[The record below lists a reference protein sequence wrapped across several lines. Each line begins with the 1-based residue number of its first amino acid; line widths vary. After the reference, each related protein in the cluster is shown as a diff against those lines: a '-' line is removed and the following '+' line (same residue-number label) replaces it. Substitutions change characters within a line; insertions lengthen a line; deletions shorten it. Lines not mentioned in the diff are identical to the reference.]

1 MATIFPREEK
11 AEALFGE
18 ILKNPEAC
26 HRLIDTFNDSLDM
39 AEVLD
44 APAVSAQQFAAAL
57 FNAYE
62 NKDLSAFLM
71 AICQHS
77 MFDLLRN
84 AALIPFKFNAD
95 GQPNPVILTD
105 DAGVLL
111 PNNKFAVS
119 SKVYDRFIRVFQKQE
134 KVKMYLASGYCKY
147 HGYDE
152 GSMDVVEYHYNQH
165 LGLLLIYELPDTV
178 KQKVT
183 EAEAYST
190 VWDIQMKLQHA
201 LPRSVV
207 YYGQDTLKDGGTRY
221 DELGV
226 FLPLEHFADRLERHV
241 ETATKIVYGE
251 ETPCKRT
258 PFISALQQNK
268 TQRTVKRFAAFC
280 LIRENGNAAHQV
292 Q

>member
-26 HRLIDTFNDSLDM
+26 HRLMDTFNDSLDM
-39 AEVLD
+39 ADVLD

-105 DAGVLL
+105 DAGVLFRTTNL
-111 PNNKFAVS
+111 P
-119 SKVYDRFIRVFQKQE
+119 
-134 KVKMYLASGYCKY
+134 
-147 HGYDE
+147 
-152 GSMDVVEYHYNQH
+152 
-165 LGLLLIYELPDTV
+165 
-178 KQKVT
+178 
-183 EAEAYST
+183 
-190 VWDIQMKLQHA
+190 
-201 LPRSVV
+201 
-207 YYGQDTLKDGGTRY
+207 
-221 DELGV
+221 
-226 FLPLEHFADRLERHV
+226 
-241 ETATKIVYGE
+241 
-251 ETPCKRT
+251 
-258 PFISALQQNK
+258 
-268 TQRTVKRFAAFC
+268 
-280 LIRENGNAAHQV
+280 
-292 Q
+292 

>member
-1 MATIFPREEK
+1 MVYY
-11 AEALFGE
+11 GQ
-18 ILKNPEAC
+18 
-26 HRLIDTFNDSLDM
+26 DTL
-39 AEVLD
+39 
-44 APAVSAQQFAAAL
+44 
-57 FNAYE
+57 
-62 NKDLSAFLM
+62 
-71 AICQHS
+71 
-77 MFDLLRN
+77 
-84 AALIPFKFNAD
+84 
-95 GQPNPVILTD
+95 

-111 PNNKFAVS
+111 PNNEFAVS

-251 ETPCKRT
+251 
-258 PFISALQQNK
+258 
-268 TQRTVKRFAAFC
+268 
-280 LIRENGNAAHQV
+280 
-292 Q
+292 

>member
-1 MATIFPREEK
+1 
-11 AEALFGE
+11 
-18 ILKNPEAC
+18 
-26 HRLIDTFNDSLDM
+26 
-39 AEVLD
+39 
-44 APAVSAQQFAAAL
+44 
-57 FNAYE
+57 
-62 NKDLSAFLM
+62 
-71 AICQHS
+71 

-105 DAGVLL
+105 DNGLLL
-111 PNNKFAVS
+111 PDNKFAVS
-119 SKVYDRFIRVFQKQE
+119 KKEYDRFVRVFSKQD
-134 KVKMYLASGYCKY
+134 KVKMYLATGYCKY

-152 GSMDVVEYHYNQH
+152 NSMDVVEYHYNQH

-207 YYGQDTLKDGGTRY
+207 YYGQDSLEDGGTRY

-226 FLPLEHFADRLERHV
+226 FLPLEHFADRLERHI

-251 ETPCKRT
+251 
-258 PFISALQQNK
+258 
-268 TQRTVKRFAAFC
+268 
-280 LIRENGNAAHQV
+280 
-292 Q
+292 

>member
-26 HRLIDTFNDSLDM
+26 RRLMDTFNDSLDM
-39 AEVLD
+39 ADVLD

-105 DAGVLL
+105 DVGVLL

-152 GSMDVVEYHYNQH
+152 GSMDVVEYHCLPVLWLPPGPLLSYIPLQTGQRRFHASVSSAHRFQTAPPLLSHWDSHCGSGGDNMVPSFVQ
-165 LGLLLIYELPDTV
+165 LPLLLPLFHLHP
-178 KQKVT
+178 
-183 EAEAYST
+183 
-190 VWDIQMKLQHA
+190 
-201 LPRSVV
+201 
-207 YYGQDTLKDGGTRY
+207 QDR
-221 DELGV
+221 
-226 FLPLEHFADRLERHV
+226 
-241 ETATKIVYGE
+241 
-251 ETPCKRT
+251 
-258 PFISALQQNK
+258 
-268 TQRTVKRFAAFC
+268 
-280 LIRENGNAAHQV
+280 
-292 Q
+292 

>member
-26 HRLIDTFNDSLDM
+26 HRLMETFNDSLDM
-39 AEVLD
+39 ADVLG
-44 APAVSAQQFAAAL
+44 APTASAQQFTAAL
-57 FNAYE
+57 FNAYT

-71 AICQHS
+71 VLCQHS

-84 AALIPFKFNAD
+84 AGLIPFKFNAD

-105 DAGVLL
+105 DNGVPL
-111 PNNKFAVS
+111 PDNEFAINKKA
-119 SKVYDRFIRVFQKQE
+119 YDRFVRVFSKQD
-134 KVKMYLASGYCKY
+134 KVKMYLATGYCKY

-152 GSMDVVEYHYNQH
+152 NSMDVVEYHYNQH
-165 LGLLLIYELPDTV
+165 LGLLLVYELPDTV

-207 YYGQDTLKDGGTRY
+207 YYGQDSLEDGGTHY

-226 FLPLEHFADRLERHV
+226 FLPLEHFADRLERHM

-251 ETPCKRT
+251 
-258 PFISALQQNK
+258 
-268 TQRTVKRFAAFC
+268 
-280 LIRENGNAAHQV
+280 
-292 Q
+292 

>member
-26 HRLIDTFNDSLDM
+26 HRLMDTFNDSLDM
-39 AEVLD
+39 ADVLD
-44 APAVSAQQFAAAL
+44 APTVSAQQFAAAL

-84 AALIPFKFNAD
+84 AALIPFKFHAD
-95 GQPNPVILTD
+95 GQPNPVSLTD
-105 DAGVLL
+105 DVGVLL

-190 VWDIQMKLQHA
+190 VWDIQMKRSTHCPVPWSTMDRTRSRTAEPATMNLA
-201 LPRSVV
+201 FFCRWNTLPTGWNAMWKLLPRSFTASKRPVN
-207 YYGQDTLKDGGTRY
+207 
-221 DELGV
+221 E
-226 FLPLEHFADRLERHV
+226 LPL
-241 ETATKIVYGE
+241 
-251 ETPCKRT
+251 
-258 PFISALQQNK
+258 
-268 TQRTVKRFAAFC
+268 
-280 LIRENGNAAHQV
+280 
-292 Q
+292 